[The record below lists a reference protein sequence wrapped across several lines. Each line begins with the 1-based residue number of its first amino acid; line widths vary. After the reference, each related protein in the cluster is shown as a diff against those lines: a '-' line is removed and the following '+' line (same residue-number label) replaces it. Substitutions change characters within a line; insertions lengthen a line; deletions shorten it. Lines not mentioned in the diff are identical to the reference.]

1 MNFILLIWYNNININ
16 KRMNKN
22 QYCDNPE
29 KYYEYTKNMSRD
41 DFKNLQEYCDIYLY
55 EKKSAK
61 GKIKQGVYDL
71 GKDLENIPDIIV
83 NSISNSFSYGLC
95 CMQVQRMVG

>member
-1 MNFILLIWYNNININ
+1 
-16 KRMNKN
+16 MNKN

-83 NSISNSFSYGLC
+83 NMIYSMFFTREGIENLALILGVTESPKLIKKIGQEL
-95 CMQVQRMVG
+95 